1 MVLVKLSEIGKLWSF
16 VNPFI
21 LPRHLHLGITPTMKD
36 IEIKFQNTLT
46 RKKEVFEP
54 LSPPRV
60 TMYACGVTAYD
71 ESHLGHAR
79 AAVVF
84 DVLFRFLKFLGF
96 EVIYVR
102 NYTDIDDKI
111 IKRAYEVGVSPKE
124 LAERYIKSYD
134 EDMKALKVLRPTY
147 EPKATEHIPQI
158 IALIETLIK
167 KGFAYVADGD
177 VYFSVEKFPE
187 YGKLSGR
194 NLEELKAGAR
204 IAVSEKKR
212 HPLDFAL
219 WKAEKPGEPSWD
231 SPWGRGRPGWHI
243 ECSAMAMYYLGE
255 TIDIHGGGLD
265 LIFPHHEN
273 EIAQSEAAT
282 GKPFVR
288 YWLHNGMVTV
298 GREKMSKS
306 LGNFVTIKQML
317 SRHHPEAIRLFLL
330 SMHYRSPLDY
340 TEKVVSDH
348 EKALEGL
355 YETLYLIEKLRPSSE
370 KAPENQQ
377 KNLAKISETIK
388 NFENDF
394 ISALADDLNTARAIG
409 SLFSLEKA
417 LNNLLKL
424 CARKV
429 AEDHLK
435 LAKKG
440 KTLATKLAGS
450 LLGILEESPEAF
462 IERKRSQAL
471 LAKGLDRDEIE
482 RLIKEREEAR
492 KAKNFEKADAIRDD
506 LAQKGIIIRDTPWG
520 TFWTVEHEASS

>member
-1 MVLVKLSEIGKLWSF
+1 M
-16 VNPFI
+16 
-21 LPRHLHLGITPTMKD
+21 
-36 IEIKFQNTLT
+36 EIKFQNTLT
-46 RKKEVFEP
+46 RKKELFKP
-54 LSPPRV
+54 LSPPKV

-84 DVLFRFLKFLGF
+84 DVLFRFLRYVGF
-96 EVIYVR
+96 EVVYVR

-111 IKRAYEVGVSPKE
+111 IKRAHEVGVSPKE

-134 EDMKALKVLRPTY
+134 EDMRALKVLKPTY
-147 EPKATEHIPQI
+147 EPRATEHIPQI
-158 IALIETLIK
+158 IALIERLIE
-167 KGFAYVADGD
+167 KGFAYVVDGD

-204 IAVSEKKR
+204 IAVSDKKR

-219 WKAEKPGEPSWD
+219 WKVEKPGEPSWE

-243 ECSAMAMYYLGE
+243 ECSAMAMHYLGE

-317 SRHHPEAIRLFLL
+317 SRHHPEALRLFLL

-340 TEKVVSDH
+340 TEKVVGDH
-348 EKALEGL
+348 EKALEGF
-355 YETLYLIEKLRPSSE
+355 YETLFLIEKLEATEE
-370 KAPENQQ
+370 KAPEGQK
-377 KNLAKISETIK
+377 KNLAKIQELVE
-388 NFENDF
+388 NFENNF
-394 ISALADDLNTARAIG
+394 LSALADDLNTAKAIAA
-409 SLFSLEKA
+409 LFTLEKG

-424 CARKV
+424 CARK
-429 AEDHLK
+429 ASRDHVI
-435 LAKKG
+435 LAQKG
-440 KTLATKLAGS
+440 KSLAVKLAGE
-450 LLGILEESPEAF
+450 LLGILEESPESF
-462 IERKRSQAL
+462 IENKR
-471 LAKGLDRDEIE
+471 AKGLSNRALNRDEVE
-482 RLIKEREEAR
+482 KLIKEREEAR
-492 KAKNFEKADAIRDD
+492 KAKDFEKADAIRDD
-506 LAQKGIIIRDTPWG
+506 LAKKGIILRDTPWG
-520 TFWTVEHEASS
+520 TFWKVEYEPSS